1 MYHAG
6 AGNDLLNLNDDQVR
20 NTQTDYW
27 GDTTPTSTLVT
38 VGPNNLASGTHA
50 LYCLPEKK
58 DILNLEFTTNANSTT
73 PPFVYTGFKPAFVI
87 CKISTTGGSDSGGWV
102 MYDNKIIH

>member
-6 AGNDLLNLNDDQVR
+6 AGNGSALILNDDQVR

-50 LYCLPEKK
+50 LYCFAEKK
-58 DILNLEFTTNANSTT
+58 GYSKFGIYNGNANSTT
-73 PPFVYTGFKPAFVI
+73 PPFVYTDLNLRLLFAKYQRLVAR
-87 CKISTTGGSDSGGWV
+87 
-102 MYDNKIIH
+102 